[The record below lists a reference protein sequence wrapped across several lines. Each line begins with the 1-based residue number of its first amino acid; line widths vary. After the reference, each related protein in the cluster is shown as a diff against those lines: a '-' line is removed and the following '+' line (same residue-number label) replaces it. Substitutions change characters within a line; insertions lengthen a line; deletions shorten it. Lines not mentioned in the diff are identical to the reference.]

1 MTEKIEWKRLLL
13 RNQSIVL
20 AEILIIIFVV
30 VSILEPRFV
39 SPINIQNILHQSAVL
54 GIVSLGMN
62 LLMIS
67 GGLDLSIGT
76 AIGLTTCVITTMVS
90 RGVPLPAALITGC
103 LVAAAC
109 GLLNGLIIAKS
120 RGFPF
125 VITLGTMSIF
135 YGIALVI
142 TEGRSH
148 SLAGQFQAIGQRGLG
163 ILPYSTVIWIFLA
176 VVLFLG
182 LKHLKL
188 GRTLYM
194 LGGNEKAALLSGVN
208 VEKTRILIYTIN
220 GIIVALASL
229 VFVSRLGS
237 AVPVTGTGYELRAIA
252 VVVIGG
258 ASLFG
263 GRGST
268 LGCILGAILL
278 SIISNALNTLHVSYF
293 YQGIV
298 LGTIIIVS
306 AIISTSGENSE

>member
-1 MTEKIEWKRLLL
+1 ML
-13 RNQSIVL
+13 RNQSVVL
-20 AEILIIIFVV
+20 AEILLIIFLI
-30 VSILEPRFV
+30 VSILEPRFI
-39 SPINIQNILHQSAVL
+39 SAINLQNILHQSAVL

-67 GGLDLSIGT
+67 GGLDLSIGST
-76 AIGLTTCVITTMVS
+76 IGLTTCVITTLVS
-90 RGVPLPAALITGC
+90 RGSPIAIALLAGCATAA
-103 LVAAAC
+103 VC
-109 GLLNGLIIAKS
+109 GFLNGIIISKS
-120 RGFPF
+120 KGFPF
-125 VITLGTMSIF
+125 VITLGTMSVF

-148 SLAGQFQAIGQRGLG
+148 SLEGQFQMIGQKG
-163 ILPYSTVIWIFLA
+163 IGIFPYSAMIWILIA
-176 VVLFLG
+176 ILLYII
-182 LKHLKL
+182 LKYLKF

-208 VEKTRILIYTIN
+208 VNKTKVLVYTLN
-220 GIIVALASL
+220 GIIIAIASL

-237 AVPVTGTGYELRAIA
+237 AVPLTGGGYELRAIA

-263 GRGST
+263 GKGSI

-298 LGTIIIVS
+298 LGAIIIVS
-306 AIISTSGENSE
+306 AVISTSGEKSD